1 MCRSEVELNAS
12 GFFEATTEKVN
23 SDWNENIW
31 GVISYPNVAL

>member
-1 MCRSEVELNAS
+1 MCCSEVALNAS
-12 GFFEATTEKVN
+12 GFFEVTTEKVI